1 MSALILFVF
10 SFMLQD
16 PKVSSATTLNANG
29 TISLTITNQ
38 YYSPLVAYAYSESFV
53 EGKHGISGEQ
63 FTDSALTLVKPVPP
77 GQQVSMS
84 CGGGSNATDRECTFR
99 AALFADGSIY
109 GDPIW
114 GQRILSRRKYAVS
127 VLGDEIQDL
136 LAVAQPA
143 STDEVI
149 AILTASR
156 DRHIAGAGDQD
167 LILLTRL
174 YYGNGVH
181 FIKVNSGA
189 TEAKVQR
196 LIRSLQDAKSRAGG

>member
-1 MSALILFVF
+1 MNALVLLFF
-10 SFMLQD
+10 SFMFQD

-29 TISLTITNQ
+29 TISLTVTNQ

-63 FTDSALTLVKPVPP
+63 FRDSALTPVKPVPP

-84 CGGGSNATDRECTFR
+84 CGGSNATDRECTFR

-114 GQRILSRRKYAVS
+114 GQRIMSRRKYAAL

-149 AILTASR
+149 SILTASR
-156 DRHIAGAGDQD
+156 DRHIANAGDQD

-181 FIKVNSGA
+181 FLKVNSGA